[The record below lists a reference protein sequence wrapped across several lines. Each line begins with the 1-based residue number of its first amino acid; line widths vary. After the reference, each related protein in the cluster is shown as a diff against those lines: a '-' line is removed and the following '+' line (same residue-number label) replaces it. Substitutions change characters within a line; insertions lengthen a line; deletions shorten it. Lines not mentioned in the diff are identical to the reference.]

1 MRAAEVAK
9 KARKIGEL
17 YVKAKSGTSRGR
29 VFGDVFLVCV
39 CVCVFASCLWCLRLL
54 FHGRR
59 THSAEAPR
67 MQILPKSAR
76 RILVITTMDAQTASE
91 SCPPVNRDWR
101 LSISSFAPSVATE
114 A

>member
-39 CVCVFASCLWCLRLL
+39 CVCVCVRFVLVVLAVAFSWEANALSRGAQDADL
-54 FHGRR
+54 
-59 THSAEAPR
+59 AEER
-67 MQILPKSAR
+67 SQDTSNYNDGCSDCK
-76 RILVITTMDAQTASE
+76 
-91 SCPPVNRDWR
+91 
-101 LSISSFAPSVATE
+101 
-114 A
+114 

>member
-39 CVCVFASCLWCLRLL
+39 CVRFVLVVLAVAFSWEANALSRGAQDADL
-54 FHGRR
+54 
-59 THSAEAPR
+59 AEER
-67 MQILPKSAR
+67 SQDTSNYNDGCSDCK
-76 RILVITTMDAQTASE
+76 
-91 SCPPVNRDWR
+91 
-101 LSISSFAPSVATE
+101 
-114 A
+114 